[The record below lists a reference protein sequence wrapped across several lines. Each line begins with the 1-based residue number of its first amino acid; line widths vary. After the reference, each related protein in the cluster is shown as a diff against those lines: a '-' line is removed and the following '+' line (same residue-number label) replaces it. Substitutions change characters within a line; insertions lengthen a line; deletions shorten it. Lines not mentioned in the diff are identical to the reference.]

1 MKRLLVLALA
11 TGLVHSLA
19 GCGSDL
25 IPNTDVPNSE
35 ANRAAVDFVETYR
48 HAVEEHNPAAI
59 LALVSPAYLDDNG
72 TPQTA
77 DDVDYERLQEEL
89 TRWPAD
95 VLDVRYE
102 MRYRRVSIYAE
113 RVYVDV
119 TYTAGFKLRTADG
132 ERWERRLS
140 DNRIELIREGG
151 EFRIVSGL

>member
-1 MKRLLVLALA
+1 MKRLFVSALVLALA
-11 TGLVHSLA
+11 HA
-19 GCGSDL
+19 AIGCGSDL

-59 LALVSPAYLDDNG
+59 LRLVSESYLDDNG
-72 TPQTA
+72 TPQTT
-77 DDVDYERLQEEL
+77 DDVDYARLQEEL
-89 TRWPAD
+89 TRWPED

-102 MRYRRVSIYAE
+102 MRYRRVSTYSE

-119 TYTAGFKLRTADG
+119 TYTAGFKLRTNDG

-140 DNRIELIREGG
+140 DNRIELVRENG

>member
-1 MKRLLVLALA
+1 MKRLLVAAIAL
-11 TGLVHSLA
+11 GLVHPLT

-48 HAVEEHNPAAI
+48 HAVEEHNPGAV
-59 LALVSPAYLDDNG
+59 LRLVSESYLDDNG
-72 TPQTA
+72 TPQTS

-89 TRWPAD
+89 SRWPED
-95 VLDVRYE
+95 LLDVRYE
-102 MRYRRVSIYAE
+102 MRYRRVSVYSE
-113 RVYVDV
+113 RIYVDV

-140 DNRIELIREGG
+140 DNRIELVREGG